1 MAASSQQLQAEVVV
15 QVLGRGS
22 LLGQDA
28 RPPGVP
34 GPAPWLR
41 CIPSRELQ
49 HSVAP
54 TSLLCCG
61 QAVLFQAG
69 LGVLLHVCLL
79 GSTDALQGSQQ
90 WHLRANTDCSA
101 GLEYEASLVAPDS
114 LNLGSSIR

>member
-41 CIPSRELQ
+41 CIPSREPQ

-79 GSTDALQGSQQ
+79 GSALVLLLVPPPSRVNFFG
-90 WHLRANTDCSA
+90 CS
-101 GLEYEASLVAPDS
+101 SLS
-114 LNLGSSIR
+114 LLCINSYCYY